1 MKNRIFIHPLSERC
15 IHVGNGYKA
24 KTLYN
29 IRHRSYTLQVLD
41 QNNNNNDGFYS
52 IPKYVKMIRD
62 PYSDANIYDG
72 LDIFKNPHQLLIMPK
87 PLSSIKWGYIKHAF
101 KD

>member
-1 MKNRIFIHPLSERC
+1 MKIRILKHPLSERC
-15 IHVGNGYKA
+15 IHVRNGYKA

-41 QNNNNNDGFYS
+41 QNNNDGFYL
-52 IPKYVKMIRD
+52 IPKDVKMIRD
-62 PYSDANIYDG
+62 PYGDENMYR

>member
-1 MKNRIFIHPLSERC
+1 MKNRILKQHPLSERC
-15 IHVGNGYKA
+15 IHIRNGYKA

-29 IRHRSYTLQVLD
+29 IRHRSHTLQVLD
-41 QNNNNNDGFYS
+41 QNNNDGFYL
-52 IPKYVKMIRD
+52 IPKDVKMIRD
-62 PYSDANIYDG
+62 PYGYENMYR